1 MSVTNKKKHSLQ
13 RLLIVSLTIT
23 FATVAFITGEYMR
36 NVQTRTLEA
45 SFQQFSQKT
54 FNMLF
59 ATSLDAVLSEDQPVL
74 ETIVAQSVELDP
86 DIHALSIVNEF
97 NEEMAAW
104 ESEQPIDASLK
115 IPFSQDV
122 VFEGESFGTIAIV
135 WNASRQRATVQA
147 HVQKIWMY
155 NICAFTVIAVLV
167 MMLIMKLVISPIGSS
182 VCYRWLKILV
192 ARWQHRRMVRI
203 WSWLP
208 TLILR
213 YP

>member
-1 MSVTNKKKHSLQ
+1 MSEKTSRKHSLQ

-104 ESEQPIDASLK
+104 ESDQSIDASLK

-122 VFEGESFGTIAIV
+122 VFEGESFGTIAICLLYTSPSPRDRQK
-135 WNASRQRATVQA
+135 SR
-147 HVQKIWMY
+147 M
-155 NICAFTVIAVLV
+155 
-167 MMLIMKLVISPIGSS
+167 PSS
-182 VCYRWLKILV
+182 
-192 ARWQHRRMVRI
+192 A
-203 WSWLP
+203 
-208 TLILR
+208 
-213 YP
+213 